1 MPELMED
8 DTVEAIRMLNLLMSC
23 EIHSN
28 LKYMT
33 EDASN
38 RGGEYYDPV
47 FFQSAGV
54 IHETTAPYTPQQND
68 PRTYNEA
75 MQSCDAVICK
85 EAINDK
91 IAIHNL
97 VIHQMD
103 VKTAFLNGDLDEEVY
118 MKQPKGFVMPVLD
131 EGYGRSRRFLGIKI
145 KRENKGIV
153 YIEKILKK
161 FNREDCS
168 SVITPM
174 DPIEKLKPNTR
185 KAMDQLEYSRVIRSL
200 VLVSDGRLKFTFL
213 TVFPEVQELKGP
225 PM

>member
-1 MPELMED
+1 
-8 DTVEAIRMLNLLMSC
+8 
-23 EIHSN
+23 
-28 LKYMT
+28 
-33 EDASN
+33 
-38 RGGEYYDPV
+38 
-47 FFQSAGV
+47 
-54 IHETTAPYTPQQND
+54 
-68 PRTYNEA
+68 
-75 MQSCDAVICK
+75 
-85 EAINDK
+85 
-91 IAIHNL
+91 
-97 VIHQMD
+97 MD

-200 VLVSDGRLKFTFL
+200 VYAMTSTRPEFAYAVEAYSNASWINHVEDSSFTSGWVFLLGGGSVSWASKKQTCITDSTIESEFVALAAAGKKAKWLRNLI
-213 TVFPEVQELKGP
+213 QENLIWPKSIASISIHCDSAATLAKAY
-225 PM
+225 